1 MKRWWALLAAVL
13 MCVAAAGCGDN
24 GEKGKYRDRE
34 KPRPAEKEQDK

>member
-13 MCVAAAGCGDN
+13 MCVAVGCGDS

-34 KPRPAEKEQDK
+34 KPRPAEKEQDR